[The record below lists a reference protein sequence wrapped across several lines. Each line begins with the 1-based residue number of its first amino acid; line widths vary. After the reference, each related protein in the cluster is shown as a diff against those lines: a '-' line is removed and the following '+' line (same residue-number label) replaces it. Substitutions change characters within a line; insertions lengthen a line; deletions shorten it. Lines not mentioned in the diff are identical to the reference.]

1 MENINTALLTR
12 YLEAQDTIKQ
22 LLNERQIYQDK
33 IDNLTIR
40 LRSTMPNNFLIDAYY
55 HSPFSSKEC
64 AEKLGILNSTVK
76 RYCLQQE
83 WKRIKGIIREKREM
97 GEDTEGIRKGLLR
110 LEEEI
115 CRAEKEEKRDL
126 YTGI

>member
-12 YLEAQDTIKQ
+12 YLEAQDTIKR
-22 LLNERQIYQDK
+22 LLNEIQIYQDK

>member
-40 LRSTMPNNFLIDAYY
+40 LRSTMPNNSLINAYY
-55 HSPFSSKEC
+55 HSPFSLKEC

>member
-22 LLNERQIYQDK
+22 LLNERQMYQDK

-55 HSPFSSKEC
+55 HSLFSSKEC